1 MDMNAQ
7 LKLENQICFS
17 LYATSKEVIR
27 LYKPLLDE
35 HGITYTQYLAL
46 MVIWE
51 FKQVSVKQLGL
62 KLHLDSGT
70 LTPLLKKLA
79 SQGLVTRT
87 RDSEDERIVLI
98 TPTAK
103 GWQLEQVI
111 QTVPEQIS
119 CQLQEVELDFLSLKQ
134 QLDTLLEVLTKA

>member
-1 MDMNAQ
+1 
-7 LKLENQICFS
+7 
-17 LYATSKEVIR
+17 
-27 LYKPLLDE
+27 E

>member
-1 MDMNAQ
+1 MKSEEM
-7 LKLENQICFS
+7 LKLENQLCFS
-17 LYATSKEVIR
+17 LYATAKEVIR

-51 FKQVSVKQLGL
+51 AKQISVKNLGR

-79 SQGLVTRT
+79 KQGLVSRM
-87 RDSEDERIVLI
+87 RDLEDERIVLI
-98 TPTAK
+98 TPTAS
-103 GWQLEQVI
+103 GWQLEKIV
-111 QTVPEQIS
+111 QTIPQKIS
-119 CQLQEVELDFLSLKQ
+119 CQLADSEIDFIVLKQ
-134 QLDTLLEVLTKA
+134 QLDTLLGVLTKE